1 MTPEEGLNLVWSTLF
16 FLFTA
21 TVYVMTHS
29 SVVLLKVMSILFPR
43 SHPHLQPAPRARLLS
58 LCTVT
63 LESFRVSLSMA
74 LRRPGYSDWSIG
86 YMPEGQKHKGRSAH
100 IRTQTG
106 LFIYLESTD
115 CTNCTLWWNTTCTEG
130 VLRLTACPMIL
141 QYSQLVFSY
150 VMSRTVSS
158 IPSCLITIL
167 SDSKKHLKTRTFL
180 TSKHHGFGRF
190 KPWKS
195 FHRLLLEVECVTNL
209 GLFHILHPCYDVAHL
224 ACKPTRQS
232 WKVTLM
238 QSKQAS
244 QWTVG
249 QTIDGTVQ

>member
-86 YMPEGQKHKGRSAH
+86 YMPEGQKNKGRSAH

-115 CTNCTLWWNTTCTEG
+115 CTSCTLW
-130 VLRLTACPMIL
+130 
-141 QYSQLVFSY
+141 
-150 VMSRTVSS
+150 
-158 IPSCLITIL
+158 
-167 SDSKKHLKTRTFL
+167 
-180 TSKHHGFGRF
+180 
-190 KPWKS
+190 
-195 FHRLLLEVECVTNL
+195 
-209 GLFHILHPCYDVAHL
+209 
-224 ACKPTRQS
+224 
-232 WKVTLM
+232 
-238 QSKQAS
+238 
-244 QWTVG
+244 
-249 QTIDGTVQ
+249 